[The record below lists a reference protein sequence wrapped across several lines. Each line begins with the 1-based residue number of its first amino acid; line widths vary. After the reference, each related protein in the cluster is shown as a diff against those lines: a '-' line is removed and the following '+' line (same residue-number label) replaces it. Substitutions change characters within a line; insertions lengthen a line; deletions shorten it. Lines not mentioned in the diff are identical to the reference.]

1 MAKKKHAKKAI
12 KKSLK
17 AAKKSA
23 PRRPAAKKRAAKK
36 PMSEAEMMA
45 QWQAAST
52 PAEGHQRLAPMVGK
66 WSAVTEFVMAPGAP
80 AQKHGG
86 TSENELVLGGRYL
99 RQVYRGLAM
108 GMPFEGIGYTGYD
121 NPSKRYVGTWMDTFG
136 TGLMN
141 SVGTGKPSDQKLT
154 FAAEAIEPSGKT
166 VLFDCII
173 TIQDRDHH
181 AYEMWT
187 KAPNGKRYRTM
198 RVDYVRA

>member
-1 MAKKKHAKKAI
+1 MAKKKAKKR
-12 KKSLK
+12 SLK
-17 AAKKSA
+17 TASKAKKPA
-23 PRRPAAKKRAAKK
+23 PKKRAARK
-36 PMSEAEMMA
+36 PMSEADMMA

-52 PAEGHQRLAPMVGK
+52 PAEGHRRLAPMVGK
-66 WSAVTEFVMAPGAP
+66 FNAMTEFVMAPGTP
-80 AQKHGG
+80 PQKHDG

-141 SVGTGKPSDQKLT
+141 SVGTGKPSDKKMT
-154 FAAEAIEPSGKT
+154 FAAEAIEPSGKK

-173 TIQDRDHH
+173 TIEDHDHH

-187 KAPNGKRYRTM
+187 KAPNGKRFRTM
-198 RVDYVRA
+198 RVEYVRA